1 MKTYAIF
8 PVRSMNI
15 CLDTGETKE
24 FTPEEQV
31 GVVTVNGVPLE
42 TLLGCLQFR
51 NCKAIELDEAE
62 MLKVVDDGDEED
74 GEAYSE
80 GEPIQVM
87 VTEVDQPGVDESESI
102 DLDEESTTLDDT
114 TEFEKP
120 DQSDQSTST
129 KPYDQFI
136 ADGLDEKI
144 ATVLAEQGCTPESV
158 RGLIAEGF
166 DLIELEDIGKSRAAA
181 ILAVYGPKPD
191 GSADQ
196 PTE

>member
-8 PVRSMNI
+8 PVRNTTF
-15 CLDTGETKE
+15 CVDGEARE
-24 FTPEEQV
+24 FTPEEQI
-31 GVVTVNGVPLE
+31 GVVTVNGVSLMD
-42 TLLGCLQFR
+42 LLGALQFHH
-51 NCKAIELDEAE
+51 CKAVELDEAE
-62 MLKVVDDGDEED
+62 MLKVVDDGDED

-87 VTEVDQPGVDESESI
+87 VTEVAATDQPGVDESDESESI
-102 DLDEESTTLDDT
+102 DLDEGSTTLDDT
-114 TEFEKP
+114 TEFPAP
-120 DQSDQSTST
+120 DQSNQSTST
-129 KPYDQFI
+129 KPFDQFI

-166 DLIELEDIGKSRAAA
+166 DLIELEDIGKSRAAS
-181 ILAVYGPKPD
+181 IMAVYGPKPE
-191 GSADQ
+191 